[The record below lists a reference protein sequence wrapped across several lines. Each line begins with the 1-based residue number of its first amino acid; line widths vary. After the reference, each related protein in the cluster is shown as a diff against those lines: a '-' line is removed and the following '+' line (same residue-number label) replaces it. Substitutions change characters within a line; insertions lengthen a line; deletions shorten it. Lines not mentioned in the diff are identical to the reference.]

1 MKKYITFLAFCFR
14 RLIYKNRFTKCG
26 KSLFI
31 HGKFRT
37 ILTNYKLEI
46 GNYVRIWPDVK
57 LSVQGKESP
66 AVLVIGNNVSIGD
79 RTEIHCGNN
88 IRIGDNTLISWDCCI
103 LDRDYHAFNAQNEVP
118 KSVIIGKDVWVGCR
132 SMILKGVTIGDGAV
146 IAAGSVV
153 TKDVPEK
160 CLVAG
165 NPAKIVA
172 SDIMWKR

>member
-66 AVLVIGNNVSIGD
+66 AVLVIGDNVSIGD
-79 RTEIHCGNN
+79 RTEIHCGKN
-88 IRIGDNTLISWDCCI
+88 ISIGDNTLISWDCCI
-103 LDRDYHAFNAQNEVP
+103 LDRDYHAFNAQNEVT
-118 KSVIIGKDVWVGCR
+118 KGVIIGKNIWVGCR

-165 NPAKIVA
+165 NPAKIIATNVT
-172 SDIMWKR
+172 WKH

>member
-1 MKKYITFLAFCFR
+1 MKKYLTFLAFYLR
-14 RLIYKNRFTKCG
+14 RLIYKNKFTKCG
-26 KSLFI
+26 KPIFI

-37 ILTNYKLEI
+37 VLTNFQLEI

-66 AVLVIGNNVSIGD
+66 ATLRIGNNVSIGD
-79 RTEIHCGNN
+79 RTEIHCGEK
-88 IRIGDNTLISWDCCI
+88 ICSGDNTLISWDCCI
-103 LDRDYHAFNAQNEVP
+103 LDRDYHAFNAQNEVT
-118 KSVIIGKDVWVGCR
+118 KSVTIGKNVWVGCR

-165 NPAKIVA
+165 NPAKVIATNVT
-172 SDIMWKR
+172 WKH